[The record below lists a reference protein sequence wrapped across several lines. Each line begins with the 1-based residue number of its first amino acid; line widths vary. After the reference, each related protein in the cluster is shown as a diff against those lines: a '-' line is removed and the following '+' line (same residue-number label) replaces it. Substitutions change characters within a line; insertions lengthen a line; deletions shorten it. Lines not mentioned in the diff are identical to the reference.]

1 MISQQ
6 TPTKYQV
13 CNRNMPSL
21 QKQVLIKLDNA
32 SLQSNQFAKNCFFC
46 NAKYIFLCSPSYA
59 LLIVNKQCCSLTINC
74 KLTSLPRL
82 HRPLV
87 LELRVFG
94 RQPLRED
101 GGTTRGNTEEEIFWD
116 IWLQTER
123 GFWRICLSLQINE
136 KIFTIFV
143 SAPAWSKAWWGWDT
157 PPPRPL
163 TTWEQCFI
171 TFFMLVI

>member
-21 QKQVLIKLDNA
+21 QKQVLVKLDNA
-32 SLQSNQFAKNCFFC
+32 SLHSNQFVKKCFFC
-46 NAKYIFLCSPSYA
+46 NAKYIFLLSPSYA

-74 KLTSLPRL
+74 QLTSEPRL
-82 HRPLV
+82 HMPLV

-94 RQPLRED
+94 RQRLRED
-101 GGTTRGNTEEEIFWD
+101 GGTRRGNTKEEIFWD

-123 GFWRICLSLQINE
+123 GFWRNVSHSKSMRRFLRFLCRHLLEVKHGEGGIHRQPGDWQPASNVLSL
-136 KIFTIFV
+136 V
-143 SAPAWSKAWWGWDT
+143 S
-157 PPPRPL
+157 
-163 TTWEQCFI
+163 C
-171 TFFMLVI
+171 